1 MTLLKFS
8 ASINPGTRIKI
19 NLRRL
24 WKQLMLSFAKKS
36 LMWRFSGYQ
45 TRNISSQIS
54 LNFMSYEEYVSHS
67 EDDEE
72 DEENEY

>member
-1 MTLLKFS
+1 MTFLKFS

-36 LMWRFSGYQ
+36 VEVLGVSNKKYKLADLFKLYE
-45 TRNISSQIS
+45 
-54 LNFMSYEEYVSHS
+54 SYGREIQR
-67 EDDEE
+67 
-72 DEENEY
+72 